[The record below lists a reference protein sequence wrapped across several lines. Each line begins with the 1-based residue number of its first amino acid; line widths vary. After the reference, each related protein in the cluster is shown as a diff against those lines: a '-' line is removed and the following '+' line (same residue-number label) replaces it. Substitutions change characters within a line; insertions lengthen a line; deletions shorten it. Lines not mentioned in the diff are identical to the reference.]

1 MENVKFESKSSM
13 DKGTRIKTGFVF
25 LLFASIAGLFFLISN
40 KQPQLIVV
48 AIILL
53 LVYIVAL
60 IYGIYK
66 TPILY
71 KIANGDLLIL
81 SRLSQISVK
90 VSDILSIRIFDSE
103 DKKGLVRTFGAEG
116 VLGNFG
122 NYSTIKHKKL
132 NVLTSRD
139 TNWILISTKDG
150 KKTVISPDD
159 LDLIK
164 VINELINKELWLT
177 T

>member
-1 MENVKFESKSSM
+1 MEIMKFESKSSL

-25 LLFASIAGLFFLISN
+25 LLFAFIAGLFFLISI
-40 KQPQLIVV
+40 KQPELIVV

-53 LVYIVAL
+53 LIYIVAL

-71 KIANGDLLIL
+71 KITNGDLLIL
-81 SRLSQISVK
+81 SRFSEISIK
-90 VSDILSIRIFDSE
+90 ISDIRGARIFDSE

-159 LDLIK
+159 LDLVK
-164 VINELINKELWLT
+164 VINGLIIKDK
-177 T
+177 

>member
-1 MENVKFESKSSM
+1 MENGKFESKSSM

-25 LLFASIAGLFFLISN
+25 LLFASIAGLFFLISI

-53 LVYIVAL
+53 LIYIVAL

-71 KIANGDLLIL
+71 KITNGDLLIL
-81 SRLSQISVK
+81 SRFSKISIK
-90 VSDILSIRIFDSE
+90 IQDIRSARIFDSE

-116 VLGNFG
+116 VLGNIG
-122 NYSTIKHKKL
+122 NYSTIRHKKI

-139 TNWILISTKDG
+139 TNWILISTYDG
-150 KKTVISPDD
+150 KKTVISPDN
-159 LDLIK
+159 LDL
-164 VINELINKELWLT
+164 VNVVNDLINKDK
-177 T
+177 